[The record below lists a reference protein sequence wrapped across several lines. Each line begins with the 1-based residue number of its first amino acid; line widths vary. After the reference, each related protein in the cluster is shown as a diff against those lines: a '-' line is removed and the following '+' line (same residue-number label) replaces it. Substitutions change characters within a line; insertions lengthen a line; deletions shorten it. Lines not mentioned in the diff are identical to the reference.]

1 MEEPILN
8 SHNKAE
14 YSPTSL
20 WRGKVFIS
28 SQTIEFLQRLRIIQ
42 YVLRRS
48 MITEL
53 LKTFAERLFGMS
65 ISQDAQSIM
74 YFTIYSDKT

>member
-1 MEEPILN
+1 
-8 SHNKAE
+8 
-14 YSPTSL
+14 
-20 WRGKVFIS
+20 
-28 SQTIEFLQRLRIIQ
+28 
-42 YVLRRS
+42 

-74 YFTIYSDKT
+74 YFTIYGIIRTSSLSWTS

>member
-1 MEEPILN
+1 
-8 SHNKAE
+8 
-14 YSPTSL
+14 
-20 WRGKVFIS
+20 
-28 SQTIEFLQRLRIIQ
+28 
-42 YVLRRS
+42 